1 MLMHLVVPRAT
12 HTRAPARCPS
22 FPLQLSVPQPAAST
36 VEWRW
41 IAFGSAAASILR
53 VCASLLFSW
62 AISWLGTLDELY
74 GSVGIMI
81 GFMLWIWLS
90 VTVVLIGAELDA
102 SGMEM
107 EKDGDF
113 TR

>member
-1 MLMHLVVPRAT
+1 MA
-12 HTRAPARCPS
+12 
-22 FPLQLSVPQPAAST
+22 
-36 VEWRW
+36 
-41 IAFGSAAASILR
+41 
-53 VCASLLFSW
+53 
-62 AISWLGTLDELY
+62 WLGTLDELY
-74 GSVGIMI
+74 GSVGVMI

-113 TR
+113 TS